1 MTTPEETEYRRL
13 KALFDGADEKQV
25 AAIDGALREAAKLK
39 CQLDDLN
46 KLADKTGLVL
56 VSSANP
62 ARQKELP
69 VSRMIT
75 RISANYLSYTTRI
88 ASALGKSIPDEED
101 DDFEKEYG

>member
-1 MTTPEETEYRRL
+1 MESPEAKEYKRL

-25 AAIDGALREAAKLK
+25 AAIDGALHEAAKLK

-46 KLADKTGLVL
+46 RLADKTGLVL
-56 VSSANP
+56 VSPSNP

-75 RISANYLSYTTRI
+75 RVSANYLSYTTRI
-88 ASALGKSIPDEED
+88 ANALGKSIPDEED